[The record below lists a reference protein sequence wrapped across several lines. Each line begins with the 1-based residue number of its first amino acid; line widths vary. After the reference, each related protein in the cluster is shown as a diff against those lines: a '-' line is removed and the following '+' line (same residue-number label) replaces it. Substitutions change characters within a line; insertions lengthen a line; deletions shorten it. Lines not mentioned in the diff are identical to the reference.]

1 MDQPKIERMLR
12 LLIML
17 TGNFSYT
24 INDLCERL
32 DLSSRSIYRYIDT
45 FRCAGFVIK
54 SNDNFIRIDK
64 SSPHFKEISNTL
76 HFTEEEAHILKKA
89 IDSIDE
95 INVLKQNLK
104 KKLAT
109 VYDYKILAETTM
121 KGKNADNVNLLIDAI
136 ENKKQVVLEKYSSA
150 NSNNVKNRLVEA
162 FAFTTNYI
170 QLWAYEVESGEVK
183 LFKVARIGN
192 VKILNDDW
200 KFQSDHKKA
209 FIDIFRISSLEQSRI
224 VLKMSLRAAML
235 LIEEYPL
242 AEKDMTKISDNEW
255 LLETKVCSFEGVGR
269 FVIGLFDEI
278 KIVENEEFK
287 NFIRKKVKN
296 ISL

>member
-1 MDQPKIERMLR
+1 MDQPKIERLLR
-12 LLIML
+12 LLVML
-17 TGNFSYT
+17 TSNVSYT
-24 INDLCERL
+24 INDLSDRL
-32 DLSSRSIYRYIDT
+32 DLSSRSVYRYIDT
-45 FRCAGFVIK
+45 FRSAGFVIK
-54 SNDNFIRIDK
+54 VKDNIFRIDK

-95 INVLKQNLK
+95 INLLKQNLK

-183 LFKVARIGN
+183 LFKVARIGK
-192 VKILNDDW
+192 VKILDDDW
-200 KFQSDHKKA
+200 KYQSDHKKA
-209 FIDIFRISSLEQSRI
+209 FIDIFRISSLEQSKI
-224 VLKMSLRAAML
+224 KLKMSVRAAML

-255 LLETKVCSFEGVGR
+255 LLETNVCSFEGVGR
-269 FVIGLFDEI
+269 FVIGLFSEI
-278 KIVENEEFK
+278 EIVESEEFK
-287 NFIRKKVKN
+287 EFIRNKFKN
-296 ISL
+296 ICL

>member
-17 TGNFSYT
+17 TGNVLYT
-24 INDLCERL
+24 VDELSDRL
-32 DLSSRSIYRYIDT
+32 DMSQRTVYRYIDT
-45 FRCAGFVIK
+45 FRNAGFVIK
-54 SNDNFIRIDK
+54 RKENIYKIDK
-64 SSPHFKEISNTL
+64 TSPYLQEINSTL
-76 HFTEEEAHILKKA
+76 HFTTEEAHILKKA

-95 INVLKQNLK
+95 INLLKQNLK

-109 VYDYKILAETTM
+109 VYDYKILAETTI

-136 ENKKQVVLEKYSSA
+136 DQKKQVDLEKYNSA
-150 NSNNVKNRLVEA
+150 NSNNIRNRIVEP

-192 VKILNDDW
+192 VKILTEDW
-200 KFQSDHKKA
+200 QFQSEHKQC
-209 FIDIFRISSLEQSRI
+209 FIDIFRISSLQQFKV
-224 VLKMSLRAAML
+224 VLKLSVRAAML

-242 AEKDMTKISDNEW
+242 SERDLKKISENEW
-255 LLETKVCSFEGVGR
+255 LLETTVCSFEGIGR
-269 FVIGLFDEI
+269 FVLGLFNEI
-278 KIVENEEFK
+278 EIIESEEF
-287 NFIRKKVKN
+287 NEFLRKKLKN
-296 ISL
+296 ICP